1 MLQIEIYRSLATKNI
16 TGLEEGFSRMW
27 EDVNFSN
34 ASAAGVQPDWGYHFH
49 AYELLSG
56 SYGLMWANDVLV
68 FLECAFNTRY
78 LPNEETLLF
87 FANFLVKGDAW
98 MIMTDE
104 WDWHVRGRGI
114 STPNQL
120 ASHGFSTDS
129 IRSLSQMIKS
139 QELQTDLNNFAD
151 RLDNKAHIVP
161 LVGNKHFFAS
171 DYQVHRR
178 PNWIASIKTQSMRTL
193 PTECLLGQNQKDEH
207 GGQGVLNLYRPGT
220 NDYFNIFPILDW
232 QAING
237 ITVEHGIPIEPC
249 IGGGFSII
257 RTRNVG
263 GASDGQSGMMYI
275 DTATHNLT
283 AKRSWYFYDD
293 AIIALASAPTLMTQT
308 TAWTALA
315 SRLLPIGQITVG
327 FFNSTTRTL
336 ADGNYSLPYVQNKTS
351 NVQWVHV
358 GGSNIGY
365 LLQSQQQYASV
376 EVQIGMKTGD
386 FRDIGPSNF
395 MVTERILTLAINHGV
410 GPFNNLDYNYM
421 ILPNVSLE
429 SIPSLIK
436 QYEEEQVFACVS
448 SDGHFHG
455 TVWPSLKKASFVLW
469 DDNATTF
476 ACKSP
481 MFEINIQL
489 FRSGAYMFSETATSF
504 TLTTTHAKRWN
515 STTHAIV
522 DRAGYGAGCSA
533 ASSYMDAKSTNMT
546 VMLPPLRAL
555 IGASVNV
562 TCKKSSA
569 NA

>member
-1 MLQIEIYRSLATKNI
+1 M
-16 TGLEEGFSRMW
+16 
-27 EDVNFSN
+27 
-34 ASAAGVQPDWGYHFH
+34 
-49 AYELLSG
+49 
-56 SYGLMWANDVLV
+56 
-68 FLECAFNTRY
+68 
-78 LPNEETLLF
+78 
-87 FANFLVKGDAW
+87 
-98 MIMTDE
+98 
-104 WDWHVRGRGI
+104 
-114 STPNQL
+114 
-120 ASHGFSTDS
+120 
-129 IRSLSQMIKS
+129 
-139 QELQTDLNNFAD
+139 
-151 RLDNKAHIVP
+151 
-161 LVGNKHFFAS
+161 
-171 DYQVHRR
+171 
-178 PNWIASIKTQSMRTL
+178 
-193 PTECLLGQNQKDEH
+193 GQNQKDEH

-336 ADGNYSLPYVQNKTS
+336 ADGNYSLPYVQSKTS

-365 LLQSQQQYASV
+365 LLHSQQQYASV

-533 ASSYMDAKSTNMT
+533 ASSYMDATSTDMT

-569 NA
+569 SA